1 MTCRL
6 AILLAVLP
14 ALAFAQSQPSIAPAS
29 RSPQPAAGNSAA
41 ADKPAGDAAKPGDS
55 SDRAKPGDSNK
66 PAADGSKPAEAV
78 KPQIEKLGDGK
89 YRIGGV
95 TLDAKTREIRF
106 ATKVNMDTGLLEY
119 IICKQQGKLHEALLA
134 TEINATHLSL
144 AFTLLRYVPSPELF
158 GLRDETGH
166 PSGLYPNVPAAVK
179 AGARISVE
187 VEWSVDGKTHRL
199 PINDWIQLSV
209 KESGMK
215 PGPWLY
221 TGSDFYEGKFVPE
234 MTGDLAAIMVDQGCL
249 INYPGADNVDN
260 GSQVW
265 YGYPKRIPA
274 VGTPVTVIITPYT
287 NTRPLPK
294 P

>member
-1 MTCRL
+1 MTRRL
-6 AILLAVLP
+6 AILLAALP
-14 ALAFAQSQPSIAPAS
+14 VLAFAQNPPPAGAAPQAPA
-29 RSPQPAAGNSAA
+29 QAA
-41 ADKPAGDAAKPGDS
+41 AAAKPATPAAES
-55 SDRAKPGDSNK
+55 PAADSNK
-66 PAADGSKPAEAV
+66 PAAAP
-78 KPQIEKLGDGK
+78 KPQVEKLGEGK
-89 YRIGGV
+89 YRIGEV
-95 TLDAKTREIRF
+95 IIEAKSREIRF
-106 ATKVNMDTGLLEY
+106 PAKVNMDGGLLEY
-119 IICKQQGKLHEALLA
+119 IICKKQGKLHEALLA

-166 PSGLYPNVPAAVK
+166 PTGFYPEVPAAVK
-179 AGARISVE
+179 AGARIAVE
-187 VEWSVDGKTHRL
+187 VEWTADDKTHRL
-199 PINDWIQLSV
+199 PINDWIQLTV
-209 KESGMK
+209 KDTGMLA
-215 PGPWLY
+215 GPWLY
-221 TGSDFYEGKFVPE
+221 TGSEFYEGKFIPE
-234 MTGDLAAIMVDQGCL
+234 MTGDLGAIMVDQGCL

>member
-1 MTCRL
+1 MTRRL
-6 AILLAVLP
+6 AILLAALP
-14 ALAFAQSQPSIAPAS
+14 LLILAQDPPPATPAPA
-29 RSPQPAAGNSAA
+29 PAPAPVAT
-41 ADKPAGDAAKPGDS
+41 DKPAASATD
-55 SDRAKPGDSNK
+55 K
-66 PAADGSKPAEAV
+66 PAASAGDSTAPAAPV
-78 KPQIEKLGDGK
+78 KPQVEKLGEGK

-95 TLDAKTREIRF
+95 TIDAKAREIRF
-106 ATKVNMDTGLLEY
+106 PAKVNMDAGLLEY
-119 IICKQQGKLHEALLA
+119 IICKAQGKLHEALLS

-166 PSGLYPNVPAAVK
+166 PTGFYPEVAAAVK
-179 AGARISVE
+179 AGARIAVE
-187 VEWSVDGKTHRL
+187 VEWTLDGKTHRL
-199 PINDWIQLSV
+199 PINEWIQLTA
-209 KESGMK
+209 KETGMLA
-215 PGPWLY
+215 GPWLY
-221 TGSDFYEGKFVPE
+221 TGSEFYEGKFVPE

-265 YGYPKRIPA
+265 YGFPKRIPA
-274 VGTPVTVIITPYT
+274 VGTPVTVIITPYS

>member
-6 AILLAVLP
+6 AILLAVFPVLAIAQNPPP
-14 ALAFAQSQPSIAPAS
+14 AVSAPQAAPQSPATPGDS
-29 RSPQPAAGNSAA
+29 GKPAADGV
-41 ADKPAGDAAKPGDS
+41 KPGD
-55 SDRAKPGDSNK
+55 PNK
-66 PAADGSKPAEAV
+66 PAADAAKPAEPP
-78 KPQIEKLGDGK
+78 KPQIEKLGDSK

-95 TLDAKTREIRF
+95 TINAKTREIRF
-106 ATKVNMDTGLLEY
+106 PTKVNMDKGLLEY
-119 IICKQQGKLHEALLA
+119 IICKQQGKLHEALLV

-144 AFTLLRYVPSPELF
+144 AFALLRYSPSPELF

-166 PSGLYPNVPAAVK
+166 PNGLYPNVPAAEK
-179 AGARISVE
+179 ASARIAVD
-187 VEWSVDGKTHRL
+187 VEWIADDKTHRL

-209 KESGMK
+209 KETGMK
-215 PGPWLY
+215 SGPWLY
-221 TGSDFYEGKFVPE
+221 TGSDFYEGKFIPE
-234 MTGDLAAIMVDQGCL
+234 MSGDLAAIMVDQGCL
-249 INYPGADNVDN
+249 INYPGPDNVDN